1 MVNNDLSGKNGPL
14 VLIFSCVGFLITS
27 QERSL
32 HTILVTGLSSNWVEA
47 GKDMPYFVEMR
58 KLIFNCIVCIY

>member
-27 QERSL
+27 QERSF

-47 GKDMPYFVEMR
+47 ENDMPYFVEMR
-58 KLIFNCIVCIY
+58 KPIFHDVVWIY